1 MMFTSRFSYLFILML
16 LPCMV
21 GLCSCQHESSTGSSV
36 PDLVE
41 QYGVEYR
48 KNLAE
53 FRRKYPAALADFK
66 QALISAYAALPE
78 TVVDDDD
85 YMPNLEYRVWKKLRE
100 TPSFESLPPD
110 IRNSEFGLLHGV
122 YEALWEE
129 IAAETD
135 SSDSPENVKR
145 CKAICNLYNYEL
157 EKSECCMPP
166 KLEYYIYPHVE
177 KVGIVRVPHL
187 NPEWGLK
194 GNTRYVRM
202 ETLSPKHQELVK
214 WYIAASAHLFS
225 QYSSQS
231 GVLHEKLD
239 SLLLDYYSRWNAI
252 GK

>member
-1 MMFTSRFSYLFILML
+1 MMFTNRFSYLFILTL
-16 LPCMV
+16 SPCIV
-21 GLCSCQHESSTGSSV
+21 GLCSCQHESSPGSSI

-53 FRRKYPAALADFK
+53 FRRKYPAVLAEFK

-85 YMPNLEYRVWKKLRE
+85 YMPNLEYKVWKKMRE

-145 CKAICNLYNYEL
+145 RKAICNLYNYEL
-157 EKSECCMPP
+157 EMSECCIPP
-166 KLEYYIYPHVE
+166 KLECYIYPHVE

-214 WYIAASAHLFS
+214 WYIAARAHLFS
-225 QYSSQS
+225 QYSSQTD
-231 GVLHEKLD
+231 VLQEKRD
-239 SLLLDYYSRWNAI
+239 SLLSEYYSRWNAI